1 MVTAGAITACLPV
14 AWLLA
19 VSWPEAKL
27 SRLVFQCARVPV
39 VQANAITHMGQ
50 PALLYLVP
58 LTLGSVALTA
68 ATRGD
73 VQRILQFKDA
83 PSNSK

>member
-1 MVTAGAITACLPV
+1 MCACIM
-14 AWLLA
+14 
-19 VSWPEAKL
+19 
-27 SRLVFQCARVPV
+27 

-58 LTLGSVALTA
+58 LTLGSVAVTA

-73 VQRILQFKDA
+73 VQRILQFRDGPAK
-83 PSNSK
+83 

>member
-1 MVTAGAITACLPV
+1 
-14 AWLLA
+14 
-19 VSWPEAKL
+19 VS
-27 SRLVFQCARVPV
+27 V

-68 ATRGD
+68 VTRGD

-83 PSNSK
+83 PPK